1 MVYINKLTEAALH
14 TAVLLKCFGY
24 SQSVNRC
31 GVGWDLWEQTY
42 CVRLAGIQRLG
53 CKTDKYGRNENYSCG
68 GSSSWY
74 STIPSVYPVSLRP
87 LVALRPCAPMQCDDR
102 CVTADYRYHALTPQT
117 DHAL

>member
-74 STIPSVYPVSLRP
+74 STIPSVYPDAQSELAPPRGITSL
-87 LVALRPCAPMQCDDR
+87 CADAMR
-102 CVTADYRYHALTPQT
+102 
-117 DHAL
+117 